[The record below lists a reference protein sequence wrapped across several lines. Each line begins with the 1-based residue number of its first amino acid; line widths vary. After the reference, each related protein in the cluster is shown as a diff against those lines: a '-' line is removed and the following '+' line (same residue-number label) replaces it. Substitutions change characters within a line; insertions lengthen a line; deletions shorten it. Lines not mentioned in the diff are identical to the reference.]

1 MTRGLTALLALLA
14 LAAPVPAAAQ
24 AAHQLRSGEPFAPRP
39 DTAYLLFRTDDRVME
54 DWFEF
59 VFVREIDPPT
69 GGPAAPPSLAASHAE
84 AGANLVK
91 TDAGRVFARTADD
104 RTFLL
109 AVPPGS
115 YFLAA
120 VGYKQLKAIGTCLCM
135 GTVRFDAR
143 PGRVTDLGYLL
154 ASLEDRSTSIPE
166 LAKRTDPP
174 TKYRT
179 APALVAAAIRPPAP
193 GMPVPPQLAGAAVVP
208 ADYRAVGKFPNYFR
222 TMISRLTPVPGVLDY
237 ERDRV
242 IDVKA
247 R

>member
-1 MTRGLTALLALLA
+1 MIRRVRTFFGLLALL
-14 LAAPVPAAAQ
+14 LSVPAAAQ
-24 AAHQLRSGEPFAPRP
+24 PVHQFRNGEPAAIHD
-39 DTAYLLFRTDDRVME
+39 DTAYLLFRTDPRVME

-59 VFVREIDPPT
+59 RFVREVGPPE
-69 GGPAAPPSLAASHAE
+69 GPAAPPLLAASHVE
-84 AGANLVK
+84 AGYNIVK
-91 TDAGRVFARTADD
+91 TDPDRVFAKTAES
-104 RTFLL
+104 RTFLI

-120 VGYKQLKAIGTCLCM
+120 VGYEQLKAVGTCLCM

-143 PGRVTDLGYLL
+143 PGLVTDLGHLL
-154 ASLEDRSTSIPE
+154 ASLEDRVTSIPE
-166 LAKRTDPP
+166 LAGVTNPP

-179 APALVAAAIRPPAP
+179 APMMVAAAVRPAAP
-193 GMPVPPQLAGAAVVP
+193 GSSPPPGLANAQVVP

-222 TMISRLTPVPGVLDY
+222 TMISRLNPVPGVLDY

>member
-1 MTRGLTALLALLA
+1 MTRALSALYALLALV
-14 LAAPVPAAAQ
+14 AAAPAAAQ
-24 AAHQLRSGEPFAPRP
+24 TVRQFRSGEPVAPRG

-59 VFVREIDPPT
+59 AFVREVGPPAQ
-69 GGPAAPPSLAASHAE
+69 GRVAPPRLAASHSE

-91 TDAGRVFARTADD
+91 TDAGRVFAKTPDSRI
-104 RTFLL
+104 FVL

-120 VGYKQLKAIGTCLCM
+120 AGYKQLKAIGTCLCM

-143 PGRVTDLGYLL
+143 AGVITDLGFLL
-154 ASLEDRSTSIPE
+154 ASLEDRSTQIPE
-166 LAKRTDPP
+166 LAGRTNPP

-179 APALVAAAIRPPAP
+179 APAMVAAAIRPPAP
-193 GMPVPPQLAGAAVVP
+193 GMAVPPELAGAAIVP

-222 TMISRLTPVPGVLDY
+222 TMISRLTPVPGALDY